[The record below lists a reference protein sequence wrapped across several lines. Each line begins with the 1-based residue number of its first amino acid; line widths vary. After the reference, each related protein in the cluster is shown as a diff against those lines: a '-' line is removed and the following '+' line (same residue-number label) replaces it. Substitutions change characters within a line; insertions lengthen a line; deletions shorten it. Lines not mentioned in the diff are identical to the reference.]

1 MSLAIEPRLL
11 DTKTMSDLTYVLFLA
26 MIVWLADY
34 LLNSGGG
41 SGGRRCRVPLG

>member
-1 MSLAIEPRLL
+1 M
-11 DTKTMSDLTYVLFLA
+11 TMSDLTYVLFLA

-41 SGGRRCRVPLG
+41 GGGRRCRVPIG